1 MHPRYSL
8 QNSKSAAALPSPS
21 QACEMC
27 NPLDATSTVKSSCD
41 FQLSKGGGAAAK
53 KLFRKLAHSLYSE
66 GMSLSASYPESGPA
80 FIVFFTKPSR
90 TSNIVAQA

>member
-1 MHPRYSL
+1 MHPRYIL
-8 QNSKSAAALPSPS
+8 PNSKSAASLTAPS

-27 NPLDATSTVKSSCD
+27 NPLDATSTLKSSSD

-53 KLFRKLAHSLYSE
+53 KLFRKPAHSSYSK
-66 GMSLSASYPESGPA
+66 GMSLSGSYPESRPA

-90 TSNIVAQA
+90 ASNVVAQV